1 MSLLIQIRKTYE
13 EPPTRPLSEEERLRA
28 RVKYLEGELD
38 KLEKLFISLVSA
50 QGNILKVTEGVG
62 AIVARRKKERESEK

>member
-1 MSLLIQIRKTYE
+1 MTIYTD
-13 EPPTRPLSEEERLRA
+13 PTTRPLTEVEILRA

-38 KLEKLFISLVSA
+38 GLVKLFASLVSA

-62 AIVARRKKERESEK
+62 AIVARRKKERENNK